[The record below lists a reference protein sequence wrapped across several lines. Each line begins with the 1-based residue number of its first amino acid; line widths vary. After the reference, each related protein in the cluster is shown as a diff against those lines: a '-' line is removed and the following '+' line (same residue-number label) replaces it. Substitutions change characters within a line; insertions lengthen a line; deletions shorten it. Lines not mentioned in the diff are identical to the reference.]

1 MRTSDSLIVS
11 PTAINL
17 INSIV
22 ESSLRTMNNLL
33 ERLHASFFFFIL
45 TAPDRF
51 MKIGSYIPSVILI
64 SAAMMFQGLRC
75 WVNAKWSPAR
85 LLKEKADNSHKN
97 VSSTQIRPVL
107 PALVIMF
114 LTHLLGTAV
123 FFAIRSPWFLNDQ
136 KVEPHDEF
144 LF

>member
-1 MRTSDSLIVS
+1 MRTSDSLVVS
-11 PTAINL
+11 PTVINL

-64 SAAMMFQGLRC
+64 SIAMMFQGLRC
-75 WVNAKWSPAR
+75 WVDAKWSSAR
-85 LLKEKADNSHKN
+85 PLKEKANDSHKN
-97 VSSTQIRPVL
+97 VSLTQIRPVL
-107 PALVIMF
+107 PALVIML

-144 LF
+144 SF